1 MHLCKVTTIGSG
13 FSSSELMYADPHIIS
28 SLSAAAG
35 AAVLFLLGSKAW
47 VFADTWLRA
56 QTPFA
61 SMIKREAV
69 GNYYR
74 TLKNMEASM
83 NTHAAAIAVAVLV
96 FLSIFFLANEPWYYP
111 LDNFS
116 WWVVLVFLSTL
127 LIVEIVRLV
136 RLQRSR
142 LILARQFDARLA
154 AAQGL
159 QIVATKGNFIFHSIP
174 IGDEVIDHVVL
185 GSDGIYAVHVL
196 VRNPKKHGTVNL
208 RNDKLLFGQDTPEY
222 NLIGWKK
229 TLQAFTT
236 ILSGVLGHPV
246 RVMSV
251 IAIPGWSTGDYG
263 SDRHLIANQN
273 NLITLTGWKHADAY
287 LMNEDVEKVKN
298 YLEMQ

>member
-1 MHLCKVTTIGSG
+1 
-13 FSSSELMYADPHIIS
+13 MYADPHIIS
-28 SLSAAAG
+28 SLSAAAA

-47 VFADTWLRA
+47 VYADTWLRA

-69 GNYYR
+69 SNYYK

-83 NTHAAAIAVAVLV
+83 NTHAAAAGVAVLV
-96 FLSIFFLANEPWYYP
+96 FLSIFFFANEPWYYP
-111 LDNFS
+111 LDNLS

-142 LILARQFDARLA
+142 LMLAKQFDARVA

-159 QIVATKGNFIFHSIP
+159 QIVATKGNHIFHSIP
-174 IGDEVIDHVVL
+174 IGDDLIDHVVV
-185 GSDGIYAVHVL
+185 GSDGIYAIHVL

-208 RNDKLLFGQDTPEY
+208 RENKLIFGHNTPEY
-222 NLIGWKK
+222 SLDGWIK
-229 TLQAFTT
+229 TLKAFTT
-236 ILSGVLGHPV
+236 TLTGVLGHPV

-251 IAIPGWSTGDYG
+251 IAVPGWLTGDYG
-263 SDRHLIANQN
+263 SDRHLIANQD
-273 NLITLTGWKHADAY
+273 NLVTLTGWKHADAY
-287 LMNEDVEKVKN
+287 LMNEDMEKVKH
-298 YLEMQ
+298 YLDMQ

>member
-1 MHLCKVTTIGSG
+1 
-13 FSSSELMYADPHIIS
+13 MYADPHIIS
-28 SLSAAAG
+28 SLSAAAA
-35 AAVLFLLGSKAW
+35 AAVLFLLGSKVW
-47 VFADTWLRA
+47 VYADTWLRA

-69 GNYYR
+69 GNYHK
-74 TLKNMEASM
+74 TLKKMEASI

-96 FLSIFFLANEPWYYP
+96 FLSIFFFASEPWYSP
-111 LDNFS
+111 LDNMS
-116 WWVVLVFLSTL
+116 WWVVFAFLSTL
-127 LIVEIVRLV
+127 LVMEIVSLI

-142 LILARQFDARLA
+142 FLLAKQLDARVT

-159 QIVATKGNFIFHSIP
+159 QVVATKGNHIFHSIKV
-174 IGDEVIDHVVL
+174 GDELIDHVVV

-208 RNDKLLFGQDTPEY
+208 RDNKLLFGQNAPAYSLD
-222 NLIGWKK
+222 NWNK
-229 TLQAFTT
+229 TLKAFST
-236 ILSGVLGHPV
+236 ILNGVLGHPV

-251 IAIPGWSTGDYG
+251 IAVPGWLTGDYG
-263 SDRHLIANQN
+263 SDRHLIANQD

-287 LMNEDVEKVKN
+287 LMNDDVEKVKH